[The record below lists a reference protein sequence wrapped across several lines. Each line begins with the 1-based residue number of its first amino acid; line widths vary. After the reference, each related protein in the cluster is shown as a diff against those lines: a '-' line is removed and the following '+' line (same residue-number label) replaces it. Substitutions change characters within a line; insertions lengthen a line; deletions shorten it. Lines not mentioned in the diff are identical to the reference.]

1 VSKEG
6 SERTRRDFIKL
17 AATGVAAAT
26 TTPNAFAAS
35 TDDSKPATGKPLR
48 VALAGLF
55 EEVNTFAVETM
66 GLATITGSMATGFQ
80 KYEGQQIIDE
90 FTGTSTQFGG
100 YIDALNEIS
109 AEIVP
114 TVYYSFGAGPT
125 IEGKAYQKMKTE
137 ILAGLKA
144 AMPFDAVALTVHG
157 AGVAEGVDD
166 VEGDLCAAIR
176 QALGPNM
183 TIVMAIDHH
192 CNLTDFNLEQVDLIT
207 IVKNYP
213 HTDFY
218 DVAYRAGKLLP
229 DMVAGRIT
237 PHGHFEHLPFL
248 MQCQSTMPG
257 NLYAPIRIKV
267 EDFAKRE
274 GIYEFS
280 YQYGFPFADIPFNTA
295 LVNCWAETPE
305 LASDTAKEFAN
316 WIWTNRA
323 QFAARTLSAAEALKT
338 AADEMVSQ
346 GRINEEVVRN
356 AMAKSSDVLYDQS
369 IAHLAN
375 ATAQNERSFGFI
387 PDKDRKG
394 PVVIAEK
401 SDNPGAGAPG
411 DSTHLLKELI
421 KHNVKQAC
429 VCAIRDP
436 ETAQR
441 AHEAGV
447 GETIDVELGGKLSK
461 QSGGPV
467 KGKAYVKSISDGR
480 YTIVGP
486 MLTGMRFDMG
496 PAAGLLIGGVDV
508 SVVSGMM
515 QAFDNGQMRV
525 VGFDPTD
532 YRIVVVKSANHFR
545 AWWTDVASAIIDCD
559 PPGIASNDLS
569 TFKFAKKNRKVY
581 PLDADAVYPETG
593 A

>member
-1 VSKEG
+1 MANEHPAH
-6 SERTRRDFIKL
+6 TRRDFIRL
-17 AATGVAAAT
+17 AAASAAAAT
-26 TTPNAFAAS
+26 TPGVLGAS
-35 TDDSKPATGKPLR
+35 ADDGKPAAGNRIR

-66 GLATITGSMATGFQ
+66 GLATITGSMSTGFQ
-80 KYEGQQIIDE
+80 KYEGQQIIDG
-90 FTGTSTQFGG
+90 FKGTSTQLGG
-100 YIDALNEIS
+100 YIDALNEVS
-109 AEIVP
+109 AEVVP

-125 IEGKAYQKMKTE
+125 IDGKAYQTMKQE
-137 ILAGLKA
+137 VVAGLVA
-144 AMPFDAVALTVHG
+144 AMPLDAVALTVHG

-176 QALGPNM
+176 EKLGAGVK
-183 TIVMAIDHH
+183 IVMAIDHH
-192 CNLTDFNLEQVDLIT
+192 CNLTDFNRAQVDLIT

-218 DVAYRAGKLLP
+218 DVAYHAGKLLP
-229 DMVAGRIT
+229 DIVAGKIM
-237 PHGHFEHLPFL
+237 PHGHFEHLPFI
-248 MQCQSTMPG
+248 MQCQSTLPG

-267 EDFAKRE
+267 EEFAKRD

-305 LASDTAKEFAN
+305 LASETAREFAD
-316 WIWTNRA
+316 WIWKNRA
-323 QFAARTLSAAEALKT
+323 QFVARTLSAAEALAT
-338 AADEMVSQ
+338 AADELVSQ
-346 GRINEEVVRN
+346 GRIREEVVRD
-356 AMAKSSDVLYDQS
+356 AKARSSKALYDQS

-387 PDKDRKG
+387 PDDGRKG

-411 DSTHLLKELI
+411 DSTHLLQELI
-421 KHNVKQAC
+421 KHGVKQAC

-436 ETAQR
+436 QTVAQ
-441 AHEAGV
+441 AVSAGV
-447 GETIDVELGGKLSK
+447 GQTIDVELGGKLSK

-480 YTIVGP
+480 YTIIGP
-486 MLTGMRFDMG
+486 MVTGMRFDMG
-496 PAAGLLIGGVDV
+496 PAAGLIIGGVDV
-508 SVVSGMM
+508 AVISGMM

-525 VGFDPTD
+525 VGFDPRD

-545 AWWTDVASAIIDCD
+545 AWWTDVASAIVDCD
-559 PPGIASNDLS
+559 PPGIASNDLT
-569 TFKFAKKNRKVY
+569 TFKFENKTRKLY
-581 PLDADAVYPETG
+581 PLDTDAVYPEAG

>member
-1 VSKEG
+1 MTKQHTNP
-6 SERTRRDFIKL
+6 TRRDFIKI
-17 AATGVAAAT
+17 AATGGAAAMM
-26 TTPNAFAAS
+26 PNALAGSAGDTQPAAER
-35 TDDSKPATGKPLR
+35 KLR

-66 GLATITGSMATGFQ
+66 GLATITGSMSTGFQ
-80 KYEGQQIIDE
+80 KYEGQGIVDE
-90 FTGTSTQFGG
+90 FKGTSTQLGG
-100 YIDALNEIS
+100 YIDALNEVS

-125 IEGKAYQKMKTE
+125 IEGAAYQEMKKE
-137 ILAGLKA
+137 ILEGLKA
-144 AMPFDAVALTVHG
+144 AMPLDAVALTVHG

-176 QALGPNM
+176 QALGPKVK
-183 TIVMAIDHH
+183 IVMAIDHH
-192 CNLTDFNLEQVDLIT
+192 CNLTDFNREQVDLIT

-213 HTDFY
+213 HIDFY
-218 DVAYRAGKLLP
+218 DVAYQAGKLLP
-229 DMVAGRIT
+229 DMVAGKIM
-237 PHGHFEHLPFL
+237 PYGHFEHLPFL

-257 NLYAPIRIKV
+257 NLYAPIRLKA
-267 EDFAKRE
+267 EDFAKRT

-305 LASDTAKEFAN
+305 LASQTAKEFAD
-316 WIWTNRA
+316 WIWSHRA
-323 QFAARTLSAAEALKT
+323 QFVARTLSAAEALET
-338 AADEMVSQ
+338 SADELVSQ
-346 GRINEEVVRN
+346 DRIKVEVVRD
-356 AMAKSSDVLYDQS
+356 AKARSSKVLYDQS

-387 PDKDRKG
+387 PDNSNKG

-411 DSTHLLKELI
+411 DSTHVLAELI

-436 ETAQR
+436 ETVAQ
-441 AHEAGV
+441 AVEAGV
-447 GETIDVELGGKLSK
+447 GSTIDVRLGGKLSR
-461 QSGGPV
+461 QSGDPIS
-467 KGKAYVKSISDGR
+467 GKAYVKSISDGR
-480 YTIVGP
+480 YTIIGP

-496 PAAGLLIGGVDV
+496 PAVGLLIGGVDV
-508 SVVSGMM
+508 AVVSGMM

-525 VGFDPTD
+525 VGFDPRD

-559 PPGIASNDLS
+559 PPGIASNNLS

-581 PLDADAVYPETG
+581 PLDADAVYPE
-593 A
+593 ASA

>member
-1 VSKEG
+1 MTNEAIGNS
-6 SERTRRDFIKL
+6 RRSFIKM
-17 AATGVAAAT
+17 AAAGAAAAAT
-26 TTPNAFAAS
+26 VNPLATSAAEE
-35 TDDSKPATGKPLR
+35 KPEAGKKMR

-66 GLATITGSMATGFQ
+66 GLATITGSMSTGFQ

-90 FTGTSTQFGG
+90 FKGTSTQLGG
-100 YIDALNEIS
+100 YIDALNEVS

-114 TVYYSFGAGPT
+114 TVYYTFGAGPT
-125 IEGKAYQKMKTE
+125 IEGKAYQKMKKDV
-137 ILAGLKA
+137 LAGLKA
-144 AMPFDAVALTVHG
+144 AMPLDAVALTVHG

-176 QALGPNM
+176 QELGPKVK
-183 TIVMAIDHH
+183 IVMAIDHH
-192 CNLTDFNLEQVDLIT
+192 CNLTDFNREQVDLIT

-213 HTDFY
+213 HIDFY
-218 DVAYRAGKLLP
+218 DVAFNAGKLLP
-229 DMVAGRIT
+229 DMVAGKIT
-237 PHGHFEHLPFL
+237 PHGHFEPLPFL

-257 NLYAPIRIKV
+257 NLYAPIRIKA
-267 EDFAKRE
+267 EEFAKRK

-305 LASDTAKEFAN
+305 LASVTAKEFAD
-316 WIWTNRA
+316 WIWKNRA
-323 QFAARTLSAAEALKT
+323 QFAARTLTAAEALET
-338 AADEMVSQ
+338 AADELVSEE
-346 GRINEEVVRN
+346 RIAVEVVRD
-356 AMAKSSDVLYDQS
+356 AKARSSKVLYDQS
-369 IAHLAN
+369 IVHLAN

-387 PDKDRKG
+387 PDSKSKG

-411 DSTHLLKELI
+411 DSTHVLQELI

-436 ETAQR
+436 ETVRQAVK
-441 AHEAGV
+441 AGV
-447 GETIDVELGGKLSK
+447 GSTIDVKLGGKLSK
-461 QSGGPV
+461 QSGDPIG
-467 KGKAYVKSISDGR
+467 GKAYVKSISDGR
-480 YTIVGP
+480 YTIIGP

-496 PAAGLLIGGVDV
+496 PAVGLVIGGVDV
-508 SVVSGMM
+508 AVISGMM

-525 VGFDPTD
+525 VGFDPRD

-545 AWWTDVASAIIDCD
+545 AWWTDIASAIIDCD
-559 PPGIASNDLS
+559 PPGIASNNLS
-569 TFKFAKKNRKVY
+569 TFKFQRKTRKVY
-581 PLDADAVYPETG
+581 PLDADAVYPE
-593 A
+593 AAA

>member
-1 VSKEG
+1 MSNEY
-6 SERTRRDFIKL
+6 SLHTRRDFIKL
-17 AATGVAAAT
+17 AAAGAAAT
-26 TTPNAFAAS
+26 ATISPFAAS
-35 TDDSKPATGKPLR
+35 AGDSTSESGNKIR
-48 VALAGLF
+48 VALAGIF

-80 KYEGQQIIDE
+80 KYEGKEIIDE
-90 FTGTSTQFGG
+90 FKGTSTQLGG
-100 YIDALNEIS
+100 YIDALNEVS

-125 IEGKAYQKMKTE
+125 IEGEAYQQMKKE
-137 ILAGLKA
+137 VLAGLKA
-144 AMPFDAVALTVHG
+144 AMPLDAVALTLHG

-166 VEGDLCAAIR
+166 VEGDLCAGIR
-176 QALGPNM
+176 QELGPEVK
-183 TIVMAIDHH
+183 IVMALDHH
-192 CNLTDFNLEQVDLIT
+192 CNLTDFNREQVDFIT

-213 HTDFY
+213 HIDFY
-218 DVAYRAGKLLP
+218 DVAFRAGKLLP

-237 PHGHFEHLPFL
+237 PHGHFEHLPFI

-257 NLYAPIRIKV
+257 NPYAPIRIKA
-267 EDFAKRE
+267 EEFAKRK

-305 LASDTAKEFAN
+305 LASKTAKEFAD
-316 WIWTNRA
+316 WIWKNRA
-323 QFAARTLSAAEALKT
+323 QFVATTLTAAEALET
-338 AADEMVSQ
+338 AADELVAQ
-346 GRINEEVVRN
+346 GRVNVEAVRD
-356 AMAKSSDVLYDQS
+356 AKARSSKALYDQS
-369 IAHLAN
+369 IAHLTN
-375 ATAQNERSFGFI
+375 ATAQNERSFGFV
-387 PDKDRKG
+387 PDSNSKG

-411 DSTHLLKELI
+411 DSTHVLAELI

-436 ETAQR
+436 ETVEQAVK
-441 AHEAGV
+441 AGV
-447 GETIDVELGGKLSK
+447 GSTIDVKLGGKLSK
-461 QSGGPV
+461 QSGAPIS
-467 KGKAYVKSISDGR
+467 GKAYVKSISDGR

-486 MLTGMRFDMG
+486 MLTGMQFDMG
-496 PAAGLLIGGVDV
+496 PAVGLLIGGVDV
-508 SVVSGMM
+508 SVISGMM

-525 VGFDPTD
+525 VGFDPRD

-559 PPGIASNDLS
+559 PPGIASNNLS

-581 PLDADAVYPETG
+581 PLDADAVYPE
-593 A
+593 ASA